1 MNMKQGK
8 KLGFILINVNQMFR
22 SISTF
27 TTCQHP
33 DGGFGAGTGFLA
45 HLATSYATILSL
57 AIVGSRD
64 AFELIDRK
72 SL

>member
-1 MNMKQGK
+1 MSMKQGK
-8 KLGFILINVNQMFR
+8 KLRYLLVGCIQKYR

-27 TTCQHP
+27 VPCQHP

-57 AIVGSRD
+57 AMIGSRE
-64 AFELIDRK
+64 AFDLIDRK